1 MANQIDQNVSPS
13 GALDPGSIFQQYF
26 EIVPALSNAL
36 KDEVYRIR
44 HQVYCEDL
52 KFEPPR
58 PDGRE
63 TDEHDLNSIHLL
75 MRSVKT
81 GEFIGCTRIVQPPPT
96 DPYYQLPFEK
106 TCADVLDRSI
116 VNPAELPRNR
126 IAEVSRLAVV
136 ASYRRRKGE
145 HNSAIST
152 LDEDSD
158 PRKSPRFP
166 YIPLGLYIGTT
177 ELARLNGVDTLFV
190 LTERRQADHFSKLGV
205 RLQIVGEAVE
215 HRGARVPAMMNVNSI
230 INEMRTIFRSLYRT
244 IAADIERGSNPDIS
258 SKRGSG

>member
-1 MANQIDQNVSPS
+1 VLELKKMVNQIDQNVLSS
-13 GALDPGSIFQQYF
+13 GPIDLGSIFRQYF

-58 PDGRE
+58 SDGRE
-63 TDEHDLNSIHLL
+63 ADEHDLNSIHLL
-75 MRSVKT
+75 MRSIKT

-106 TCADVLDRSI
+106 TCAEVLDRSI
-116 VNPAELPRNR
+116 VDPAKLPRDR
-126 IAEVSRLAVV
+126 IAEVSRLAVI

-145 HNSAIST
+145 RNSAIS
-152 LDEDSD
+152 LPNEDSD
-158 PRKSPRFP
+158 ALKAPRFP

-205 RLQIVGEAVE
+205 KLQIVGEAVE
-215 HRGARVPAMMNVNSI
+215 HRGPRVPAVMNVNSI
-230 INEMRTIFRSLYRT
+230 IGEMRTIFRSLYRT
-244 IAADIERGSNPDIS
+244 IAADI
-258 SKRGSG
+258 KRGFG